1 MRTIIIL
8 FALVITLTACEKGV
22 ILDLEQT
29 ESKLVI
35 EGWVTDRP
43 GQQYVK
49 VSRSEGFYTSGKTP
63 RVTTATVLVQDDNG
77 NTHTFIHNPNNHA
90 DSAGYYLPEVP
101 FTGQTGHTYSLTV
114 VVDGQTYEAKDKLN
128 PTVSIDRLTSRV
140 DDDERDDPE
149 NPGRFYEVL
158 IYAKEPQETRDY
170 YLFKFYR
177 NGALLFDEES
187 DIYFTDDELIGEE
200 IDGIAGASFYALN
213 DIAKVES
220 YSLSREAFI
229 FYRDLQKV
237 LNNDGGMFN
246 PPVADP
252 RSNISNG
259 ALGFFQ
265 TSAVVSAEISITE

>member
-1 MRTIIIL
+1 MRAIL
-8 FALVITLTACEKGV
+8 IFSALVFALTACEKGV
-22 ILDLEQT
+22 ILDLDQT
-29 ESKLVI
+29 ESKIVI
-35 EGWVTDRP
+35 EGWVTDSVGR
-43 GQQYVK
+43 QFVK
-49 VSRSEGFYTSGKTP
+49 ISRSEGFYTSGKTP
-63 RVTTATVLVQDDNG
+63 RVTNATVMVADDMGTVHNY
-77 NTHTFIHNPNNHA
+77 IHNPNNHP

-101 FTGQTGHTYSLTV
+101 FTGQTGHVYYLTAV
-114 VVDGQTYEAKDKLN
+114 IDGQTYEAQDKLN
-128 PTVSIDRLTSRV
+128 PTVSIDRLEYRL
-140 DDDERDDPE
+140 DEDERDDPKDA
-149 NPGRFYEVL
+149 GRFYEVL
-158 IYAKEPQETRDY
+158 IFAKEPQETRDY

-177 NGALLFDEES
+177 NGALSYDEES

-246 PPVADP
+246 PPAADP

-265 TSAVVSAEISITE
+265 TSAIVSAEIIVAE